1 MVNNKIKLRN
11 RAMLIILDG
20 FGVNPSKANNAVLQ
34 ARTPKL
40 DEYFS
45 KYPHTVL
52 EASGEAVGL
61 PSGQMG
67 NSEVGHMTI
76 GCGSIIRQDLIR
88 INDAIADG
96 SFFEMSPLLHA
107 IDEAKKKEGY
117 IHLIGLVSDGG
128 VHSHIDHVIA
138 LITLCRNQKVRPLL
152 HVITDGRDTA
162 PKSATKYIEQ
172 LKEPLQQANGAIAT
186 LMGRYYAMDRDRR
199 WERTLKAWQA
209 LLQLKG
215 EKAVDAVDAIN
226 KAYARGET
234 DEFIL
239 PTVIEGA
246 RPMTRESE
254 VIFVNFRNDRPRQL
268 SKAIAKQDFNAFD
281 RGPEYAPVKLTMMT
295 KYCKE
300 YLGPIVF
307 PPRKPETNLA
317 EIISSHG
324 LHQFHCAET
333 EKYPHVTYFLN
344 GGHED
349 AYEGEDRKMVQ
360 SPKVAT
366 YDLQPEMSAEEV
378 ADEVIKA
385 INNNAYALIITNF
398 ANGDMVGHTAKQEA
412 VIAALEALD
421 THVGRVLDAAV
432 AQGVSVLLTSDHG
445 NCDEMVDPLTHEPHT
460 QHTTYPV
467 PCLVID
473 KQPWALANGQGLSAV
488 APTILALM
496 GIEQPTAMTGKSLL
510 LSVNRPKH

>member
-1 MVNNKIKLRN
+1 
-11 RAMLIILDG
+11 MLIILDG
-20 FGVNPSKANNAVLQ
+20 IGVNPSKANNAVLQ
-34 ARTPKL
+34 ATTPRL

-61 PSGQMG
+61 PPGQMG

-76 GCGSIIRQDLIR
+76 GCGTIIRQDLIR

-96 SFFEMSPLLHA
+96 SFFEMSPLLRA
-107 IDEAKKKEGY
+107 IDKAKNKEGC

-138 LITLCRNQKVRPLL
+138 LIQLCRNQQVRPLL

-162 PKSATKYIEQ
+162 PKSAIKYVKQ
-172 LKEPLQQANGAIAT
+172 LEVALKQANGAIVT

-199 WERTLKAWQA
+199 WERTIKAWQA
-209 LLQLKG
+209 LVQLKG
-215 EKAVDAVDAIN
+215 EKAVDAHDAIN
-226 KAYARGET
+226 KAYARGES

-246 RPMTRESE
+246 LPMTGDSE

-268 SKAIAKQDFNAFD
+268 SKALAKEGFSSFD
-281 RGPEYAPVKLTMMT
+281 RGPDYEPVKLTKMT
-295 KYCKE
+295 KYSKD
-300 YLGPIVF
+300 YLGPVVF

-317 EIISSHG
+317 EIISLHG

-333 EKYPHVTYFLN
+333 KKYPHVTYFLN

-349 AYEGEDRKMVQ
+349 AYEGEDRKMVS

-366 YDLQPEMSAEEV
+366 YDLQPEMSAEEI

-385 INNNAYALIITNF
+385 VKNDAYALIVTNF

-421 THVGRVLDAAV
+421 THVGRVLDAAIE
-432 AQGVSVLLTSDHG
+432 QGISVVITSDHG
-445 NCDEMVDPLTHEPHT
+445 NCDEMVDPLTNEPHT

-467 PCLVID
+467 PCVVID
-473 KQPWALANGQGLSAV
+473 KEHWILANGQGLSTV
-488 APTILALM
+488 APTILQLM
-496 GIEQPTAMTGKSLL
+496 GIEQPAAMTGKSLL
-510 LSVNRPKH
+510 ISINRSKH

>member
-1 MVNNKIKLRN
+1 MVDTTIKLRN

-20 FGVNPSKANNAVLQ
+20 LGVNPSKTNNAVLQ
-34 ARTPKL
+34 ANMPRL

-61 PSGQMG
+61 PRGQIG

-76 GCGSIIRQDLIR
+76 GCGTIIRQDLIR
-88 INDAIADG
+88 VNDAIADG
-96 SFFEMSPLLHA
+96 SLFEMSTLLRA
-107 IDEAKKKEGY
+107 IENARKKQGY
-117 IHLIGLVSDGG
+117 VHLIGLVSDGG
-128 VHSHIDHVIA
+128 VHSHINHVIA
-138 LITLCRNQKVRPLL
+138 LIEFCKNHHVRPLL
-152 HVITDGRDTA
+152 HFIADGRDTP
-162 PKSATKYIEQ
+162 PKSAAKYVQ
-172 LKEPLQQANGAIAT
+172 LLDGALKNADGAIAT
-186 LMGRYYAMDRDRR
+186 IMGRYYAMDRDRR

-209 LLQLKG
+209 LVGLKG
-215 EKAVDAVDAIN
+215 EKAGDVYAAIE
-226 KAYARGET
+226 KSYARGIT

-239 PTVIEGA
+239 PTILDGA
-246 RPMTRESE
+246 QPTTGESE
-254 VIFVNFRNDRPRQL
+254 VIFFNFRNDRPRQL
-268 SKAIAKQDFNAFD
+268 SKALAKDRFSAFD
-281 RGPEYAPVKLTMMT
+281 RGADFKRVKLTMMT
-295 KYCKE
+295 KYSKE
-300 YLGPIVF
+300 FLGPVVF

-317 EIISSHG
+317 KIISHHG

-349 AYEGEDRKMVQ
+349 AYEGEDRKIVP

-385 INNNAYALIITNF
+385 VDSNAYELIVTNF
-398 ANGDMVGHTAKQEA
+398 ANGDMVGHTAIRSA

-432 AQGVSVLLTSDHG
+432 AQGVSVLVTSDHG
-445 NCDEMVDPLTHEPHT
+445 NCDEMVDPFTHEPHT
-460 QHTTYPV
+460 QHTLYPV

-473 KQPWALANGQGLSAV
+473 KENWVLANGQGLSVV
-488 APTILALM
+488 APTLLELM
-496 GIEQPTAMTGKSLL
+496 GIRKPKTMTGKSLL
-510 LSVNRPKH
+510 IPRNGP